1 MGRQEGAEGLDGVL
15 AVAGDGEDHR
25 LLLALHVEEH
35 SDVALAAS
43 GCGFIDADGGH
54 IAQIQFPQHAADVVV
69 HDAPQPLVGDLQLPG
84 DGQYRHFLDQRH
96 GGLLEQQGEVA
107 AWPGPGHLD
116 ALDAML
122 RALGAG
128 HAGVQVAV
136 MLEEVQMP
144 PGLVGEVVS
153 RTGLTALRAGVE
165 AAALGLDVEVQP
177 VGRYGGIQ
185 VLVLEDPGRF
195 QAQAEG
201 QNLGAVH
208 AMPPVVVEV
217 ISWPSSGGEFHTQR
231 RRAYNTDLLT
241 DTNLE
246 GILIWILK
254 SDFDKDWY
262 RVEKTYL
269 TQAIDNVGYVTRRFF
284 SLRNNADNLKQAIRG
299 LRHEVYEKGSDRELL
314 FVDIISSILL
324 RKIENSSINC
334 LPKYTKIP
342 IKQ

>member
-84 DGQYRHFLDQRH
+84 GGQYRHFRDQRH

-116 ALDAML
+116 ALGAML

-128 HAGVQVAV
+128 HAGVQGAV

-195 QAQAEG
+195 QAQVEG

-231 RRAYNTDLLT
+231 RRAKNKGLDS
-241 DTNLE
+241 
-246 GILIWILK
+246 GP
-254 SDFDKDWY
+254 
-262 RVEKTYL
+262 
-269 TQAIDNVGYVTRRFF
+269 FF
-284 SLRNNADNLKQAIRG
+284 SFSGIASEIRIPLISFSDPSLMLNADLRLGWHLGNYLIPDYKDKVARFLDALSVSLDKKIILAGGSGGGFAALNISNLMDNKKS
-299 LRHEVYEKGSDRELL
+299 VM
-314 FVDIISSILL
+314 
-324 RKIENSSINC
+324 
-334 LPKYTKIP
+334 
-342 IKQ
+342 

>member
-1 MGRQEGAEGLDGVL
+1 
-15 AVAGDGEDHR
+15 
-25 LLLALHVEEH
+25 
-35 SDVALAAS
+35 
-43 GCGFIDADGGH
+43 
-54 IAQIQFPQHAADVVV
+54 
-69 HDAPQPLVGDLQLPG
+69 
-84 DGQYRHFLDQRH
+84 
-96 GGLLEQQGEVA
+96 
-107 AWPGPGHLD
+107 
-116 ALDAML
+116 ML

-231 RRAYNTDLLT
+231 RRAV
-241 DTNLE
+241 
-246 GILIWILK
+246 
-254 SDFDKDWY
+254 FH
-262 RVEKTYL
+262 
-269 TQAIDNVGYVTRRFF
+269 AF
-284 SLRNNADNLKQAIRG
+284 SLTRIADYAVPR
-299 LRHEVYEKGSDRELL
+299 LL
-314 FVDIISSILL
+314 LSRS
-324 RKIENSSINC
+324 
-334 LPKYTKIP
+334 
-342 IKQ
+342 